1 MKKLIFM
8 GILAGLL
15 AACSKDDPPPP
26 VPGAAALLFPEN
38 NSLCVTGI
46 SQSETTSEVTFRWQA
61 ATDADTYE
69 LVVTPLGS
77 AGVQRQITSG
87 LSLALVL
94 EKGAP
99 YSWQVTSINNQS
111 REETPSPVWQFFN
124 AGSEVSYPPF
134 PALLLEPSSGASVL
148 PNATGQILLRWELA
162 DPDNDLV
169 ECEVYLGT
177 DPSDLPFL
185 VVLGPT
191 AESLQVQVE
200 AGTVY
205 YWRILSEDAQGNT
218 SLSGLYSFRV
228 L

>member
-1 MKKLIFM
+1 MKKLIYI

-15 AACSKDDPPPP
+15 VACSKDNPPPP
-26 VPGAAALLFPEN
+26 VPGEAALVFPED
-38 NSLCVTGI
+38 NSLCVTGT

-61 ATDADTYE
+61 ATNADSYE

-77 AGVQRQITSG
+77 SGAQRQITSA
-87 LSLALVL
+87 LSLGVVL

-99 YSWQVTSINNQS
+99 YSWQVTAINNQS
-111 REETPSPVWQFFN
+111 REETPSKVWQFFN

-148 PNATGQILLRWELA
+148 PNANGEILLRWELA
-162 DPDNDLV
+162 DPDNDLE

-177 DPSDLPFL
+177 DPSDLPLL

-205 YWRILSEDAQGNT
+205 YWQIFSQDAQGNT

>member
-8 GILAGLL
+8 GILAALL
-15 AACSKDDPPPP
+15 EACGKDDPPPP
-26 VPGAAALLFPEN
+26 VPGAAALVFPEN

-69 LVVTPLGS
+69 LVVTSLGS
-77 AGVQRQITSG
+77 TGVQRQITSG

-185 VVLGPT
+185 VALGPT

-205 YWRILSEDAQGNT
+205 SWQILSEDAQGNT